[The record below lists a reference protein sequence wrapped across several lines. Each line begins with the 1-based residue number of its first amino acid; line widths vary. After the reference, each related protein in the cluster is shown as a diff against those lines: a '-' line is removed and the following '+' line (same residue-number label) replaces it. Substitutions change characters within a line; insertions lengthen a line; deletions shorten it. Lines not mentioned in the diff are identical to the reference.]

1 MTAHVREQ
9 LSAYLDRELAGGDRQ
24 AVDLHLR
31 ECSDCAQA
39 LDQMRAIDALARGA
53 GLEAPA
59 GYFEA
64 LPARLRGRLRP
75 ARRASVPA
83 WTVALAAGIA
93 VAVAA
98 PLVMRERPSPS
109 TGAAPASV
117 AQAPP
122 ASAPMPDPP
131 SASEG
136 VPLGQARERFSAAP
150 TPAPRA
156 AAESKAAAPAATRLA
171 RRDQAGEPAARP
183 AAPAPPPPPPAAPA
197 PGGVAG
203 APVRA
208 ADSVASAEAA
218 APAEEDEQPRESL
231 VDDSGSPEPRR
242 ERAALGAARKAAPSR
257 AQGANVPD
265 ERFRSLS
272 TRTARGADEARAL
285 RDAWLEFVR
294 DDPDGPHA
302 DQARLRALEAGA
314 AAWRLGG
321 RMEDRALVEREGR
334 EYLRRAD
341 GAHHERVRAL
351 LASLEP

>member
-1 MTAHVREQ
+1 VTAHVREQ

-31 ECSDCAQA
+31 ECSECAQA
-39 LDQMRAIDALARGA
+39 LDQMRAVDALVRAA
-53 GLEAPA
+53 DLEAPA
-59 GYFEA
+59 GYFEG

-98 PLVMRERPSPS
+98 PLVMRGRPTLS
-109 TGAAPASV
+109 TGAAPA
-117 AQAPP
+117 AGPQAPT
-122 ASAPMPDPP
+122 ASAPMPVPP
-131 SASEG
+131 PASEG
-136 VPLGQARERFSAAP
+136 VPSSQSRVPYAAAPAP

-156 AAESKAAAPAATRLA
+156 SAEAKAEPPAAARLA
-171 RRDQAGEPAARP
+171 RRDRAGEQEARP
-183 AAPAPPPPPPAAPA
+183 AAPPAPAAATGVVGGAPRPA
-197 PGGVAG
+197 P
-203 APVRA
+203 
-208 ADSVASAEAA
+208 DSVSAEAV
-218 APAEEDEQPRESL
+218 APAEEDESPRESL
-231 VDDSGSPEPRR
+231 VDDSGDPEPRR
-242 ERAALGAARKAAPSR
+242 ERAALGAAQRAAPRR
-257 AQGANVPD
+257 APGANVPD
-265 ERFRSLS
+265 QRFRSLS

-294 DDPDGPHA
+294 DDPDGAHA

-321 RMEDRALVEREGR
+321 RAEDRALVEREGR
-334 EYLRRAD
+334 AYLRRAD